1 MNTSENE
8 KRTKR
13 RAPRGAY
20 AITKARSGQQ
30 YITTVPAHIAGP
42 LYEADLAL
50 TWEVAG
56 DRIILRPIPM
66 TTDPEPCDDEATRAL
81 VQRIVRGDA

>member
-1 MNTSENE
+1 MSENT

-20 AITKARSGQQ
+20 SITQASARQF
-30 YITTVPAHIAGP
+30 TTTIPVAIAGP

-56 DRIILRPIPM
+56 DHIIVRPVPM
-66 TTDPEPCDDEATRAL
+66 ISEPEPCDDEAARAL
-81 VQRIVRGDA
+81 VKHIMGGDA